1 MKMSL
6 HAESPNSAVMLKY
19 HAQFFSKLKKPGG
32 PVVSLFFVKN
42 CNNNNN
48 NNNNNNTTLLYLY
61 LNKLQLK

>member
-6 HAESPNSAVMLKY
+6 HAESLNSAVLLKY
-19 HAQFFSKLKKPGG
+19 HAQFFSKLKKFYEPGG
-32 PVVSLFFVKN
+32 PVVSLFLVKN
-42 CNNNNN
+42 CNN